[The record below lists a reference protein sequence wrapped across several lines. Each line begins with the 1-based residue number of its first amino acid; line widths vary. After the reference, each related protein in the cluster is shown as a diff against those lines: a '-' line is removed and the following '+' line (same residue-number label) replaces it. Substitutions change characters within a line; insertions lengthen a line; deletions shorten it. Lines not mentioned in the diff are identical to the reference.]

1 MKKVILVLLVIVMV
15 GSGAVLLA
23 QQADAAE
30 PGDPLYSV
38 DILAERVQRAIV
50 FDEVKLAEFEGEV
63 LGERIAE
70 YQSLTYR
77 SADVGEILGEIEAQ
91 QTRVREHI
99 ATMENNPGNYSEQA
113 LQQVQNRYEEQLEQ
127 HIEVMEKVQNQ
138 GEDTAIQIKQELQE
152 NLDSCRSGTC
162 GSTGAAGQQGEGG
175 NNEDS
180 GQPEDAGSDGAQG
193 NPNN

>member
-1 MKKVILVLLVIVMV
+1 MKKIILVLLVLVMV

-38 DILAERVQRAIV
+38 DVLSERVQRAII

-63 LGERIAE
+63 LGERIDE
-70 YQSLTYR
+70 YQSLALK
-77 SADVGEILGEIEAQ
+77 SADVEEILAEIDEQ
-91 QTRVREHI
+91 QARVREHI
-99 ATMENNPGNYSEQA
+99 GTMENNPGNYSEDA
-113 LQQVQNRYEEQLEQ
+113 LKQVQNRYEEQLEQ
-127 HIEVMEKVQNQ
+127 QIKVMEKVENQ

-152 NLDSCRSGTC
+152 NLDSCRSGSC
-162 GSTGAAGQQGEGG
+162 GATEATGQQDESG
-175 NNEDS
+175 NSEDS
-180 GQPEDAGSDGAQG
+180 GQPVDAGNDGTQG

>member
-1 MKKVILVLLVIVMV
+1 MKKVILVILLLVMI

-23 QQADAAE
+23 QQADASE
-30 PGDPLYSV
+30 PGEPLYSV
-38 DILAERVQRAIV
+38 DVLAERVQRAIT

-70 YQSLTYR
+70 YQSLALK
-77 SADVGEILGEIEAQ
+77 SVDVEEILDEIEAQ

-99 ATMENNPGNYSEQA
+99 GTMENNPENYSEQA

-162 GSTGAAGQQGEGG
+162 GATEATGQQGESG
-175 NNEDS
+175 NSEDS
-180 GQPEDAGSDGAQG
+180 GQPVDAGNDGTQG

>member
-1 MKKVILVLLVIVMV
+1 MKKVILVILLLVMI

-38 DILAERVQRAIV
+38 DVLAERVQRAIT

-70 YQSLTYR
+70 YQSLALK
-77 SADVGEILGEIEAQ
+77 SVDVEEILDEIEAQ

-99 ATMENNPGNYSEQA
+99 GTMENNPENYSEQA

-127 HIEVMEKVQNQ
+127 HIEIMEKVQNQ
-138 GEDTAIQIKQELQE
+138 GQDTAIQIKQELQE

-162 GSTGAAGQQGEGG
+162 GSTGAAGQQEESG

-180 GQPEDAGSDGAQG
+180 GQPADVGSEGAQG